1 MPVETWTAKGAA
13 LSHSK
18 SIRRRAMNAASLLVI
33 GTLGVGAAGAAS
45 AQDSQASQEGPST
58 TVDEVVVVGI
68 RGALS
73 DAIRTKRDRDT
84 IGEGISSDD
93 IGSLPAL
100 DIAEALQVVPGV
112 QVNRENNDGA
122 FRYGEISLRGL
133 PGAFTNTTANGQS
146 FASPSGSV
154 TPAEGVPNAFGAFS
168 SSVFDGVW
176 VNKSARADLVEGGIA
191 GTVDLRLARAL
202 SRRDGEFTVRAGA
215 QYEELPGEFVGDFFA
230 SGTKH
235 LIEDRLAVTF
245 RLAHEGEA
253 FRRDGVNFTTYSS
266 LRTDGTRNRG
276 GFYDPGGQTLD
287 QWKAANGIA
296 PNETVL
302 YPSNFRQYSETR
314 EGSRTSFVGGLEY
327 QATPELKLAANY
339 LYSNREL
346 DLSSEWLL
354 NSPGGI
360 TTSITPTSTPFAG
373 FTDSNGRTVWVVPG
387 YDYLDITYAQSSR
400 GGFNTQTSEGLFL
413 SAEYESDLWKIDGS
427 IAASEAEFVRVS
439 TNYQAQYL
447 ARSSNGH
454 LTNNGTFGSI
464 NSGAGD
470 ISQYLFTLNFNPA
483 VTTVGTNL
491 DLVYPRTDNPT
502 LNQITVTDSLG
513 NQSRFT
519 SAGNEV
525 FRDRSDYAVNLDFER
540 QLDFGIFSS
549 VKFGARQNWQNVE
562 SWILNHSIAGMDTTG
577 ISNLL
582 FRPGTTDFFGRRTPA
597 GAYLNGEWE
606 FLDIG
611 ATEALLRSG
620 GISNPNNYP
629 VSPFNGAIYQQTA
642 SGSLVGANRVASTD
656 TTITALYAMTNFE
669 GNLFG
674 LDFSG
679 NSGVRYV
686 RTELEGE
693 GFSIVNN
700 VAVPTTATKSYENI
714 LPALNVSVKLTP
726 DVYLRF
732 AYSEGMNRPNPAG
745 FTPSTSIV
753 ETPGT
758 GGGLGRVNVALPGLD
773 VEAYTSQNFD
783 VSLEWYNRRGSLL
796 SAAVFRK
803 DVEGFIGQRQICPED
818 GAGLGFGTLTL
829 VDLGGGISECT
840 IDADGR
846 EILISESYNF
856 DSTINIEGIEI
867 AVQQDLSFLE
877 NPFLAGF
884 GIQASAS
891 FLHVG
896 GEDSAGNPARV
907 QQISDQSYN
916 VATYWENDEF
926 SARLAYN
933 WRSEYFLQGGLTITG
948 AEARQVAPRGQ
959 LDFIARY
966 NVTDDI
972 IIIGRAFNILDVVYE
987 EYQSGN
993 EQMVRQTAYDGRTF
1007 SLGLTYKF

>member
-1 MPVETWTAKGAA
+1 M
-13 LSHSK
+13 S
-18 SIRRRAMNAASLLVI
+18 AASVLVI
-33 GTLGVGAAGAAS
+33 GTLGVAVAGTAS
-45 AQDSQASQEGPST
+45 AQSAQSSQESQASA
-58 TVDEVVVVGI
+58 VDEVVVVGI

-73 DAIRTKRDRDT
+73 DAIRTKRNRDT
-84 IGEGISSDD
+84 IGEGISADD

-191 GTVDLRLARAL
+191 GTVDQRLASAL
-202 SRRDGEFTVRAGA
+202 SKRDGEFTVRVGA
-215 QYEELPGEFVGDFFA
+215 QYEELVDAVVGNVFA
-230 SGTKH
+230 TGTKH

-245 RLAHEGEA
+245 RLAHEGEH
-253 FRRDGVNFTTYSS
+253 FRRDGVNFTNYTP
-266 LRTDGTRNRG
+266 LTTDGTRNRG
-276 GFYDPGGQTLD
+276 GFYSPTGQTFD
-287 QWKAANGIA
+287 QWRTANGIA
-296 PNETVL
+296 AGETVL

-339 LYSNREL
+339 LYSYREL
-346 DLSSEWLL
+346 DLSAEWLL
-354 NSPGGI
+354 PSPAGI
-360 TTSITPTSTPFAG
+360 TTSITPTSAPFAG
-373 FTDSNGRTVWVVPG
+373 FTDSNDRTVWIVPG

-400 GGFNTQTSEGLFL
+400 GGFNTQESEGLFL
-413 SAEYESDLWKIDGS
+413 SAEYEANLWKIDGS
-427 IAASEAEFVRVS
+427 VAASQAEFIRVG

-447 ARSSNGH
+447 ARSNNGH
-454 LTNNGTFGSI
+454 LTNNGTSGSI

-470 ISQYLFTLNFNPA
+470 IDRYLFTLNLNPA
-483 VTTVGTNL
+483 VTTVGANM
-491 DLVYPRTDNPT
+491 DLVFPRTNNPT
-502 LNQITVTDSLG
+502 LNQITATDSLG
-513 NQSRFT
+513 NQSRFF

-525 FRDRSDYAVNLDFER
+525 FRDRSDYAVNLNFER
-540 QLDFGIFSS
+540 ELNFGLLRS

-577 ISNLL
+577 LSNAL
-582 FRPGTTDFFGRRTPA
+582 FRQGTTDFFGRSTPD
-597 GAYLNGEWE
+597 GALLTGEWQ
-606 FLDIG
+606 FLDI
-611 ATEALLRSG
+611 AETEGVLRQG

-629 VSPFNGAIYQQTA
+629 TSPFNGAIYQQTA
-642 SGSLVGANRVASTD
+642 TGSLVGNDRRASTD

-674 LDFSG
+674 LDVSG

-686 RTELEGE
+686 RTELEGA
-693 GFSIVNN
+693 GFSLVNG
-700 VAVPTTATKSYENI
+700 VAVPTSASKSYENI
-714 LPALNVSVKLTP
+714 LPALNVSVELTP
-726 DVYLRF
+726 DLYLRF
-732 AYSEGMNRPNPAG
+732 AYSEAMNRPNPAG

-758 GGGLGRVNVALPGLD
+758 GANLGRVNVALPGLN

-783 VSLEWYNRRGSLL
+783 VSLEWYNRRGSLF
-796 SAAVFRK
+796 SVAAFRK
-803 DVEGFIGQRQICPED
+803 NVEGFISQRQVCPLD
-818 GAGLGFGTLTL
+818 GGGLGFGTLTL

-840 IDADGR
+840 INADGR
-846 EILISESYNF
+846 EILISESFNF
-856 DSTINIEGIEI
+856 DSTIDIEGLEI
-867 AVQQDLSFLE
+867 AVQQDLSFLD

-884 GIQASAS
+884 GLQASAS
-891 FLHVG
+891 FLSVG

-907 QQISDQSYN
+907 QQISDESYN
-916 VATYWENDEF
+916 VATYWENDKF

-972 IIIGRAFNILDVVYE
+972 IITGRAFNILDVLYE
-987 EYQSGN
+987 EYQSNN

-1007 SLGLTYKF
+1007 SVDLTYKF

>member
-1 MPVETWTAKGAA
+1 M
-13 LSHSK
+13 S
-18 SIRRRAMNAASLLVI
+18 AASAYVI
-33 GTLGVGAAGAAS
+33 GALALGAAGAAS
-45 AQDSQASQEGPST
+45 AQDARPQEGEDSV
-58 TVDEVVVVGI
+58 VDEVVVVGI
-68 RGALS
+68 RGALD
-73 DAIRTKRDRDT
+73 DALRTKRNRDT
-84 IGEGISSDD
+84 IGEGISADD

-100 DIAEALQVVPGV
+100 DIAEALQVIPGV

-154 TPAEGVPNAFGAFS
+154 TPAEGVPNAFGAFA

-176 VNKSARADLVEGGIA
+176 VNKSSRADLVEGGIA
-191 GTVDLRLARAL
+191 GTVDQRLARAL
-202 SRRDGEFTVRAGA
+202 SKRDGEFTVRFGA
-215 QYEELPGEFVGDFFA
+215 QYEDLPGAIVGNFFA
-230 SGTKH
+230 AGTKH
-235 LIEDRLAVTF
+235 LIEDKLAVTF
-245 RLAHEGEA
+245 KFAHEGEH
-253 FRRDGVNFTTYSS
+253 FRRDGVNFTNYTA
-266 LRTDGTRNRG
+266 LTTDGTRNRG
-276 GFYDPGGQTLD
+276 GFYDPSGQTFD
-287 QWKAANGIA
+287 QWRTANGIA
-296 PNETVL
+296 ANETVL

-346 DLSSEWLL
+346 DLSAEWLL
-354 NSPGGI
+354 PSPAGI

-400 GGFNTQTSEGLFL
+400 GGFNTQKSEGIFL

-470 ISQYLFTLNFNPA
+470 IDQYVFTLNFNPSRPIN
-483 VTTVGTNL
+483 GTNM
-491 DLVYPRTDNPT
+491 DLVFPRTDNPT
-502 LNQITVTDSLG
+502 LNQITVTDSFG

-525 FRDRSDYAVNLDFER
+525 FRDRSDYAVNLNFER
-540 QLDFGIFSS
+540 ELDFGLVKS
-549 VKFGARQNWQNVE
+549 VKFGVRQNWQNVE
-562 SWILNHSIAGMDTTG
+562 SWILNHSIAGMDTTA
-577 ISNLL
+577 ISNGL
-582 FRPGTTDFFGRRTPA
+582 FYSGTNDFFGRRTPA
-597 GAYLNGEWE
+597 GALLSGEWQ
-606 FLDIG
+606 FLQISG
-611 ATEALLRSG
+611 TEAALRRG
-620 GISNPNNYP
+620 GISNPNGYA

-642 SGSLVGANRVASTD
+642 TGSLVGADRVASTD
-656 TTITALYAMTNFE
+656 TTITALYAMANFE

-674 LDFSG
+674 FDFSG

-700 VAVPTTATKSYENI
+700 VAVPTSATKSYENI
-714 LPALNVSVKLTP
+714 LPATNVSVKLTP
-726 DVYLRF
+726 DIYLRF

-753 ETPGT
+753 EVPPGT
-758 GGGLGRVNVALPGLD
+758 GGGPGQVNVALPGLN

-783 VSLEWYNRRGSLL
+783 VSLEWYNRRGSLF
-796 SAAVFRK
+796 SVAAFRK
-803 DVEGFIGQRQICPED
+803 DVAGFIDQRLVCPQD
-818 GAGLGFGTLTL
+818 GGGLGFGTLTL
-829 VDLGGGISECT
+829 IDLGGGISECT

-846 EILISESYNF
+846 EIRISESYNY
-856 DSTINIEGIEI
+856 DSNIVIEGVEI
-867 AVQQDLSFLE
+867 AVQQDLSFLD

-884 GIQASAS
+884 GVQASAS
-891 FLHVG
+891 FLSVD
-896 GEDSAGNPARV
+896 GEDANGDPARV

-916 VATYWENDEF
+916 LATYWENDDF

-933 WRSEYFLQGGLTITG
+933 WRSDYYLQGGLTITG

-966 NVTDDI
+966 NLSDDFI
-972 IIIGRAFNILDVVYE
+972 VEARAFNLLDVIYE
-987 EYQSGN
+987 EYQSSN

-1007 SLGLTYKF
+1007 SMSLTYKF

>member
-1 MPVETWTAKGAA
+1 M
-13 LSHSK
+13 S
-18 SIRRRAMNAASLLVI
+18 AASLLVI
-33 GTLGVGAAGAAS
+33 STLGVAVAGTAS
-45 AQDSQASQEGPST
+45 AQSSQSSQESQAS

-73 DAIRTKRDRDT
+73 DAIRTKRNRDT
-84 IGEGISSDD
+84 IGEGISADD

-191 GTVDLRLARAL
+191 GTVDQRLASAL
-202 SRRDGEFTVRAGA
+202 SRPDGQLTVRVGA
-215 QYEELPGEFVGDFFA
+215 QYEELPDAAVGNFFA
-230 SGTKH
+230 AGTKH

-245 RLAHEGEA
+245 RLAHEGEH
-253 FRRDGVNFTTYSS
+253 FRRDGVNFTTYSP
-266 LRTDGTRNRG
+266 LNTDGTRNRG
-276 GFYDPGGQTLD
+276 GFYDPSGQTYD
-287 QWKAANGIA
+287 QWRTANGIA
-296 PNETVL
+296 ANETVL

-339 LYSNREL
+339 LYSYREL
-346 DLSSEWLL
+346 DLSAEWLL
-354 NSPGGI
+354 PSPAGI

-373 FTDSNGRTVWVVPG
+373 FTDNNGRTVWIVPG

-400 GGFNTQTSEGLFL
+400 GGFNTQESEGLFL

-427 IAASEAEFVRVS
+427 IAASEAEFIRLG

-447 ARSSNGH
+447 ARSNNGH
-454 LTNNGTFGSI
+454 LTNNGTSGSI

-470 ISQYLFTLNFNPA
+470 IGRYLFTLNLNPA
-483 VTTVGTNL
+483 VTTVGANM
-491 DLVYPRTDNPT
+491 DLVFPRTDNPR
-502 LNQITVTDSLG
+502 LNQITATDSRG
-513 NQSRFT
+513 NQSRFF

-525 FRDRSDYAVNLDFER
+525 YRDRSDYAVNLNFER
-540 QLDFGIFSS
+540 ELNFGLLRS
-549 VKFGARQNWQNVE
+549 VKFGARQNWQSVD

-577 ISNLL
+577 LSNAL
-582 FRPGTTDFFGRRTPA
+582 FRQGTTDFFGRRTPG
-597 GAYLNGEWE
+597 GALLTGEWQ
-606 FLDIG
+606 FLDI
-611 ATEALLRSG
+611 AETEAVLRRG

-629 VSPFNGAIYQQTA
+629 TSPFNGAIYQQTA
-642 SGSLVGANRVASTD
+642 TGSLVGDDRRASTD

-693 GFSIVNN
+693 GFSLVNG
-700 VAVPTTATKSYENI
+700 VAVPTSASKSYENI
-714 LPALNVSVKLTP
+714 LPALNVSVELTP
-726 DVYLRF
+726 DLYLRF
-732 AYSEGMNRPNPAG
+732 AYSEAMNRPNPAG

-758 GGGLGRVNVALPGLD
+758 GGSLGRVNVALPGLN

-783 VSLEWYNRRGSLL
+783 VSLEWYNRRGSLF
-796 SAAVFRK
+796 SVAAFRK
-803 DVEGFIGQRQICPED
+803 NVEGFISQRQVCPED
-818 GAGLGFGTLTL
+818 GGGLGFGTLTL

-846 EILISESYNF
+846 EILISESFNF
-856 DSTINIEGIEI
+856 DSTIDIEGLEI
-867 AVQQDLSFLE
+867 AVQQDLSFLD

-884 GIQASAS
+884 GVQASAS
-891 FLHVG
+891 FLSVG

-916 VATYWENDEF
+916 VATYWENDKF

-972 IIIGRAFNILDVVYE
+972 IVSARAFNILDVLYE

-1007 SLGLTYKF
+1007 SMDLTYKF

>member
-1 MPVETWTAKGAA
+1 M
-13 LSHSK
+13 SDSN
-18 SIRRRAMNAASLLVI
+18 SIRRRAMSAASAYVI
-33 GTLGVGAAGAAS
+33 GALALALGVAGAAS
-45 AQDSQASQEGPST
+45 AQEGSPSQESQAST
-58 TVDEVVVVGI
+58 LDEIVVTGI

-73 DAIRTKRDRDT
+73 DAIRTKRNRDT
-84 IGEGISSDD
+84 IGEGISADD

-191 GTVDLRLARAL
+191 GTVDQRLARAL
-202 SRRDGEFTVRAGA
+202 SRRDGEFTVRVGA
-215 QYEELPGEFVGDFFA
+215 QYEELPGEAVGNLFA
-230 SGTKH
+230 TGTKH

-245 RLAHEGEA
+245 KLAHEQEH
-253 FRRDGVNFTTYSS
+253 FRRDGVNFTTYTA

-276 GFYDPGGQTLD
+276 GFYDPLGGTFD
-287 QWKAANGIA
+287 QWRTANGIA
-296 PNETVL
+296 ADETVL
-302 YPSNFRQYSETR
+302 YPSNFRQYAETR

-327 QATPELKLAANY
+327 QATPELKFAANY

-346 DLSSEWLL
+346 DLSAEWLL
-354 NSPGGI
+354 PSPAGI
-360 TTSITPTSTPFAG
+360 TTSITPTTTPFAG
-373 FTDSNGRTVWVVPG
+373 FTDSAGRTVWVVPG

-400 GGFNTQTSEGLFL
+400 GGFNTQESEGVFL
-413 SAEYESDLWKIDGS
+413 SAEYESDRWKIDGS

-447 ARSSNGH
+447 ARTSNGH

-470 ISQYLFTLNFNPA
+470 IDRYLFTLNLNPA
-483 VTTVGTNL
+483 VTSFGANM
-491 DLVYPRTDNPT
+491 DLVFPRTDNPT
-502 LNQITVTDSLG
+502 LNQITVTDGLG

-525 FRDRSDYAVNLDFER
+525 FRDRSDYAVNLNFER
-540 QLDFGIFSS
+540 ELDLGLLRS

-577 ISNLL
+577 ITNAL

-597 GAYLNGEWE
+597 GAFLGGEWQ

-611 ATEALLRSG
+611 ATEAALRSG
-620 GISNPNNYP
+620 GISNPNNHP

-642 SGSLVGANRVASTD
+642 TGSLVNANRVASTD
-656 TTITALYAMTNFE
+656 TTITALYAMANFE

-674 LDFSG
+674 FDFSG

-686 RTELEGE
+686 RTELDGE

-700 VAVPTTATKSYENI
+700 VSVPTSASKSYENI
-714 LPALNVSVKLTP
+714 LPALNVSVELTP
-726 DVYLRF
+726 DLYLRF

-745 FTPSTSIV
+745 FTPSTSVV
-753 ETPGT
+753 ETPGA
-758 GGGLGRVNVALPGLD
+758 GGGLGRVNVALPGLN

-796 SAAVFRK
+796 SVAAFRK
-803 DVEGFIGQRQICPED
+803 NVEGFISQRQVCPLD
-818 GAGLGFGTLTL
+818 GGGLGFGTLTL

-840 IDADGR
+840 IDGDGR
-846 EILISESYNF
+846 EILISESFNF
-856 DSTINIEGIEI
+856 DSTIDIEGVEI
-867 AVQQDLSFLE
+867 AVQQDLSFLD

-884 GIQASAS
+884 GVQASAS
-891 FLHVG
+891 FLSVG

-916 VATYWENDEF
+916 VATYWENDQF

-933 WRSEYFLQGGLTITG
+933 WRSDYFLQGGLTITG

-959 LDFIARY
+959 LDFIARF

-972 IIIGRAFNILDVVYE
+972 IITGRAFNILDVVYE

-1007 SLGLTYKF
+1007 SVDLTYKF

>member
-1 MPVETWTAKGAA
+1 M
-13 LSHSK
+13 S
-18 SIRRRAMNAASLLVI
+18 AASLLI
-33 GTLGVGAAGAAS
+33 ISTLGVAAAGTAS
-45 AQDSQASQEGPST
+45 AQARQASQEDQAS

-73 DAIRTKRDRDT
+73 DAIRTKRNRDT
-84 IGEGISSDD
+84 IGEGISADD

-191 GTVDLRLARAL
+191 GTVDQRLASAL
-202 SRRDGEFTVRAGA
+202 SKPDGQLTVRVGV
-215 QYEELPGEFVGDFFA
+215 QYEELPDAVVGNFFA
-230 SGTKH
+230 TGTKH

-245 RLAHEGEA
+245 RLAHEGEH
-253 FRRDGVNFTTYSS
+253 FRRDGINFTTYSA

-276 GFYDPGGQTLD
+276 GFYSPGGQTFD
-287 QWKAANGIA
+287 QWRTANGIA
-296 PNETVL
+296 ANETVL

-339 LYSNREL
+339 LYSYRDL
-346 DLSSEWLL
+346 DLSAEWLL
-354 NSPGGI
+354 PSPGGI

-373 FTDSNGRTVWVVPG
+373 FTDSNNRTVWIVPG

-400 GGFNTQTSEGLFL
+400 GGFNTQESEGLFL
-413 SAEYESDLWKIDGS
+413 SAEYESDRWKIDGS
-427 IAASEAEFVRVS
+427 IAASEAEFIRLG

-447 ARSSNGH
+447 ARPSNGH
-454 LTNNGTFGSI
+454 LANNGTSGSI

-470 ISQYLFTLNFNPA
+470 IGRYLFTLNLNPA
-483 VTTVGTNL
+483 VTTTGANL
-491 DLVYPRTDNPT
+491 DLVFPRTDNPT
-502 LNQITVTDSLG
+502 LNQITVTDGLG
-513 NQSRFT
+513 NQSRFF

-525 FRDRSDYAVNLDFER
+525 FRDRSDYAVNLNFER
-540 QLDFGIFSS
+540 QLDFGVLRS

-562 SWILNHSIAGMDTTG
+562 SAILLHSIAGMDTTG
-577 ISNLL
+577 ISNAL
-582 FRPGTTDFFGRRTPA
+582 FRPGNTDFFGRRTPA
-597 GAYLNGEWE
+597 GTFFGGEWQ
-606 FLDIG
+606 FVDIG
-611 ATEALLRSG
+611 ETEAVLRRG

-629 VSPFNGAIYQQTA
+629 VSPFNGAIYQQLA
-642 SGSLVGANRVASTD
+642 NGSLNGSASVASTD
-656 TTITALYAMTNFE
+656 TTITALYGMANFE

-686 RTELEGE
+686 RTELDGE
-693 GFSIVNN
+693 GFSIVNGR
-700 VAVPTTATKSYENI
+700 AVPTSASKSYENF
-714 LPALNVSVKLTP
+714 LPALNVSLELTP
-726 DVYLRF
+726 DLYLRF
-732 AYSEGMNRPNPAG
+732 AYSEAMNRPNPAG

-753 ETPGT
+753 ETPPGA
-758 GGGLGRVNVALPGLD
+758 GGGLGRVNVALPGLN
-773 VEAYTSQNFD
+773 VEAYTSENFD
-783 VSLEWYNRRGSLL
+783 VSLEWYNRSGSLL
-796 SAAVFRK
+796 SVAAFRK
-803 DVEGFIGQRQICPED
+803 NVEGFISQRQVCPLD
-818 GAGLGFGTLTL
+818 GGGLGFGALTL

-840 IDADGR
+840 INADGR
-846 EILISESYNF
+846 EILISETFNF
-856 DSTINIEGIEI
+856 DSTIEIDGLEI
-867 AVQQDLSFLE
+867 AVQQDLSFLD

-884 GIQASAS
+884 GVQASAS
-891 FLHVG
+891 FLSVG
-896 GEDSAGNPARV
+896 GEDSAGRPARV

-916 VATYWENDEF
+916 VATYWENDQF

-933 WRSEYFLQGGLTITG
+933 WRSDYFLQGGLSITG
-948 AEARQVAPRGQ
+948 TEARQVAPRGQ
-959 LDFIARY
+959 LDLIARY
-966 NVTDDI
+966 NITDDI
-972 IIIGRAFNILDVVYE
+972 IITGRAFNILDVLYE

-993 EQMVRQTAYDGRTF
+993 EKMVRQTAYDGRTF
-1007 SLGLTYKF
+1007 SVDVTYKF